1 MRPIHNP
8 SAGATTQHILQRSRV
23 LLACAL
29 AAQLSWARAE
39 QTPRAESA
47 HVAAASFEP
56 VALNI
61 SATLGQ
67 FDRDRDGLISRDE
80 AKWMTPLHRGFSRLD
95 ANRDGSLDRR
105 ELANAMV
112 VIER

>member
-1 MRPIHNP
+1 MRLISNP
-8 SAGATTQHILQRSRV
+8 SAGATTQQILQRSRV

-29 AAQLSWARAE
+29 AAHLSWASAE
-39 QTPRAESA
+39 QAPHSDNAQ
-47 HVAAASFEP
+47 VAAASFEP

-105 ELANAMV
+105 ELANAIVM
-112 VIER
+112 IER